1 MTSDPLGDALIQIK
15 NGYLSRKESVTLPHS
30 KIKEELVKL
39 MVKKEYIES
48 IKVIAGKKGKLL
60 KIVLSYKDKRP
71 ALTNVVRVSKPS
83 LRVYADKNS
92 ILTVLGGLGF
102 TIISTPSGLMTGAE
116 ARKRKIGGEV
126 ICKIW

>member
-30 KIKEELVKL
+30 KIKEELVKVML
-39 MVKKEYIES
+39 KKEYIES
-48 IKVIAGKKGKLL
+48 IKVVAGKKGKLL